1 MNVKNKLIFKHTSKV
16 NERLDFSDEENLKKA
31 KQVLGLHGLYKQNV
45 EAYLNNL
52 AQQSFTDAQ
61 IKETVANVFLND
73 AQMKLLKMANMNIDS
88 VEEISTRAKN
98 QIQDLRDTIEN
109 GVGQEYWRG
118 TKLWV
123 YNGFTSFYNNNKT
136 YKNGAE
142 ERFNSLIDG
151 DAYKKCQKAFDLLI
165 AA

>member
-1 MNVKNKLIFKHTSKV
+1 M
-16 NERLDFSDEENLKKA
+16 
-31 KQVLGLHGLYKQNV
+31 KQIRWEL
-45 EAYLNNL
+45 
-52 AQQSFTDAQ
+52 T
-61 IKETVANVFLND
+61 
-73 AQMKLLKMANMNIDS
+73 
-88 VEEISTRAKN
+88 TRAKN

-151 DAYKKCQKAFDLLI
+151 DAYKKCQKVFDLLI